1 MTWIE
6 YLLIGASAFAGTYLA
21 TFTFSVISFLRKR
34 AAFINL
40 LQDMKDQ
47 MDTEVSFR
55 KIVETN
61 FNPREDN
68 Q

>member
-1 MTWIE
+1 MTWTG
-6 YLLIGASAFAGTYLA
+6 YLLIGVSSFAGAYLA
-21 TFTFSVISFLRKR
+21 TLTFSVISFLRKR

-40 LQDMKDQ
+40 IQDMKDQ
-47 MDTEVSFR
+47 MDTEISFR